1 MLTNIWQTIKE
12 RWLNIRQPK
21 PAEAV
26 IQQVPVTVIGD
37 RPQTPAAP
45 PVETPVQVTQP
56 VVVAAPAPQPVPEP
70 SPLVQQPIAVA
81 TPEPAPVVQQPIAVA
96 TPEPAPVVQQ
106 PVVAAEPAL
115 EPIVTTNV
123 KEPVETKA
131 KPKKATKTKTVE
143 KKAPPAVKK
152 TNQRKPKAT

>member
-56 VVVAAPAPQPVPEP
+56 VVVAAPAPQPV
-70 SPLVQQPIAVA
+70 
-81 TPEPAPVVQQPIAVA
+81 PEPAPVVQQPIAVA

-152 TNQRKPKAT
+152 INQRKPKAT

>member
-1 MLTNIWQTIKE
+1 MLMNIWQTIKE

-56 VVVAAPAPQPVPEP
+56 VVVAAPAPQPV
-70 SPLVQQPIAVA
+70 
-81 TPEPAPVVQQPIAVA
+81 PEPAPVVQQPIAVA

-152 TNQRKPKAT
+152 INQRKPKAT

>member
-70 SPLVQQPIAVA
+70 APVMQQPV
-81 TPEPAPVVQQPIAVA
+81 AVA

-115 EPIVTTNV
+115 EPIVTTKV
-123 KEPVETKA
+123 KDPVETKA
-131 KPKKATKTKTVE
+131 KPKKTTKPKTVE
-143 KKAPPAVKK
+143 KKALPAVKK

>member
-1 MLTNIWQTIKE
+1 MLMNIWQTIKE

-70 SPLVQQPIAVA
+70 
-81 TPEPAPVVQQPIAVA
+81 APVVQQPIAVA

-131 KPKKATKTKTVE
+131 KPKNATKTKTVE

-152 TNQRKPKAT
+152 INQRKPKAT

>member
-70 SPLVQQPIAVA
+70 
-81 TPEPAPVVQQPIAVA
+81 APVVQQPIAVA

-131 KPKKATKTKTVE
+131 KPKNATKTKTVE

-152 TNQRKPKAT
+152 INQRKPKAT

>member
-12 RWLNIRQPK
+12 RWLNLRQPK

-26 IQQVPVTVIGD
+26 VQQVPVNVIGD

-45 PVETPVQVTQP
+45 PVETPVKVTQP
-56 VVVAAPAPQPVPEP
+56 VVVAAPAPQPVPDNGA
-70 SPLVQQPIAVA
+70 I
-81 TPEPAPVVQQPIAVA
+81 VQQPIAVA

-106 PVVAAEPAL
+106 PVVAAELAP
-115 EPIVTTNV
+115 EPIVTTKV

-143 KKAPPAVKK
+143 KKALPAVKK

>member
-56 VVVAAPAPQPVPEP
+56 VVVAAPAPQPVPDNGP
-70 SPLVQQPIAVA
+70 IVQQPIAVA
-81 TPEPAPVVQQPIAVA
+81 APA
-96 TPEPAPVVQQ
+96 PEPAPVVQQ

-115 EPIVTTNV
+115 EPIVTTKV

-131 KPKKATKTKTVE
+131 KPKKATKIKPVE

>member
-1 MLTNIWQTIKE
+1 MNIWQTIKE

-56 VVVAAPAPQPVPEP
+56 VVVAAPAPQPV
-70 SPLVQQPIAVA
+70 
-81 TPEPAPVVQQPIAVA
+81 PEPAPVVQQPIAVA

-152 TNQRKPKAT
+152 INQRKPKAT

>member
-56 VVVAAPAPQPVPEP
+56 VVVAAPAPQPV
-70 SPLVQQPIAVA
+70 
-81 TPEPAPVVQQPIAVA
+81 PEPAPVVQQPIAVA

>member
-1 MLTNIWQTIKE
+1 MLMNIWQTIKE

-45 PVETPVQVTQP
+45 PVVTPVQVTQP

-70 SPLVQQPIAVA
+70 APVMQQPV
-81 TPEPAPVVQQPIAVA
+81 AVA

-131 KPKKATKTKTVE
+131 KPKNATKTKTVE

-152 TNQRKPKAT
+152 INQRKPKAT

>member
-70 SPLVQQPIAVA
+70 
-81 TPEPAPVVQQPIAVA
+81 APVVQQPIAVA

-131 KPKKATKTKTVE
+131 KPKNATKTKTVE